1 MLLAQFGLIALL
13 LAIIM
18 LPRAI
23 AIYFSTRSEE
33 SKDEKFEYDYH

>member
-23 AIYFSTRSEE
+23 AIYYSTRSEE
-33 SKDEKFEYDYH
+33 KEEKFEYDYR

>member
-13 LAIIM
+13 LAIVM

-23 AIYFSTRSEE
+23 AIYYSTRNSAK
-33 SKDEKFEYDYH
+33 SEKFEYDYR

>member
-23 AIYFSTRSEE
+23 AIYYSTRSE
-33 SKDEKFEYDYH
+33 SKEETFEYDYR